1 MKNYAVIVLLVLLTG
16 CSVVGKGNTPMA
28 PYKVLSLDNKKNIEV
43 RVYENMILVSA
54 PMDKNSKDG
63 RRQAFMKL
71 FDYISGENIS
81 NQKVEMTA
89 PVFMSEEQ
97 GKGTKIPMTA
107 PVFMDNQN
115 EKESL
120 MSFVMPQEFTMQN
133 TPKPIDP
140 ELQLNQLKDY
150 KVAVV
155 RFSGLLSK
163 SNISKHK
170 EILDNWITSQGYN
183 KTGTYKTAGYNPPF
197 TIPLFRRNEVLIPI
211 EIK

>member
-63 RRQAFMKL
+63 RKQAFMKL
-71 FDYISGENIS
+71 FGYISGENIL
-81 NQKVEMTA
+81 NKKVEMTA
-89 PVFMSEEQ
+89 PVLMSTEQ
-97 GKGTKIPMTA
+97 DKGTKISMTA
-107 PVFMDNQN
+107 PVFMGN
-115 EKESL
+115 ENKNESV
-120 MSFVMPQEFTMQN
+120 MSFVLPKAFTMQN
-133 TPKPIDP
+133 APKPIDP

-150 KVAVV
+150 KVAAIT
-155 RFSGLLSK
+155 FSGLLSK
-163 SNISKHK
+163 NNISKHK
-170 EILDNWITSQGYN
+170 EILDNWIISQGYN
-183 KTGTYKTAGYNPPF
+183 KTGAYKTAGYNPPF
-197 TIPLFRRNEVLIPI
+197 TIPFFRRNEVLIPI